1 MSDGPERLAA
11 VRSITPRRR
20 PVLHQWPITVVLAGI
35 VVSLAMIATDHFRRG
50 SVGIAAS
57 VMLAFFLRLLL
68 PDSDAGLLAVRGK
81 RVDLAVLGVLA
92 LGLTVFALWVPA
104 PN

>member
-1 MSDGPERLAA
+1 MNEGPERLAA

-20 PVLHQWPITVVLAGI
+20 FALHQWPITVVVAGI
-35 VVSLAMIATDHFRRG
+35 ALSLVMIATDHFRRG

-68 PDSDAGLLAVRGK
+68 PDPDAGLLAVRGK

-92 LGLTVFALWVPA
+92 LGLTIFALWVPA